1 MRVRMRIVLSI
12 TVLAAVLVVISGVV
26 DAADTEQAF
35 RAGPAT
41 GYAHQTSDQVTIG
54 AKPFSTPELTAEA
67 FGKKTNLL
75 RYGVL
80 PVLVVIENK
89 RGKTLSLENLEISL
103 VGDDGRHVDQTKP
116 EDLFE
121 IGAKPGRKPPV
132 INPLPIPHSSK
143 RRPLDTPE
151 IITRFFSARVLPPGD
166 SASGFVYFQAKSEPG
181 DKLYVS
187 GIRETSSG
195 REILYFEFEMNK

>member
-1 MRVRMRIVLSI
+1 MG
-12 TVLAAVLVVISGVV
+12 AAEP
-26 DAADTEQAF
+26 DQAF
-35 RAGPAT
+35 RAGPASD
-41 GYAHQTSDQVTIG
+41 YAHQTSDQVTIG
-54 AKPFSTPELTAEA
+54 AKPFSTPELTGEA
-67 FGKKTNLL
+67 FGKKTDLL

-80 PVLVVIENK
+80 PVLMVIENK

-103 VGDDGRHVDQTKP
+103 VGDDGRHVDQTRP
-116 EDLFE
+116 EDLFQ
-121 IGAKPGRKPPV
+121 IGAKTGRKPPV

-151 IITRFFSARVLPPGD
+151 IITRSFSARVLPPGD
-166 SASGFVYFQAKSEPG
+166 SASGFVYFQAKAEPG